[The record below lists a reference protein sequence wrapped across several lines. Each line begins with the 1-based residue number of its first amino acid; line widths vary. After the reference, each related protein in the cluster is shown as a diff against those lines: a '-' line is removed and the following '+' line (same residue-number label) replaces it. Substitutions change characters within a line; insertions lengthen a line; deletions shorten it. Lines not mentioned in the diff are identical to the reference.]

1 MGILAFLLLGV
12 IAGAIAKALMPGND
26 GGGILMT
33 MVLGV
38 VGAIVGGFIAAA
50 VFDAHPMDE
59 FFDLSTWACAIV
71 GSVIVLAV
79 YRATLGSGDRTR
91 I

>member
-26 GGGILMT
+26 GGGILMP

-79 YRATLGSGDRTR
+79 YRATIGSGDRTR